1 MSKYSH
7 NKNTHLK
14 TGKKA
19 EYNKKF
25 ATKDYRIVMQDLLNS
40 YHCINDPTL
49 QRNIERGLDDL
60 LSQIYMYSDK
70 QQTIKIWVDG
80 SYNAK
85 AKSAGIGIVII
96 TDENRDIDQKVNIAF
111 GKSVNA
117 KSSVLAEI
125 YALSIGLSYIL
136 DTFEDNPNIHI
147 YYDCKNSTVCATNI
161 DAFSSFGAP
170 YTNFKSALKRIKRR
184 KINVVFEHTKAHS
197 SDDYNNICDL
207 LAKHYSKAK
216 LQNQQKR
223 LINKYITNKKGANH

>member
-1 MSKYSH
+1 MSKYNH
-7 NKNTHLK
+7 KNTKTK
-14 TGKKA
+14 TGRKA

-25 ATKDYRIVMQDLLNS
+25 INKDYRIVMQDLLNS
-40 YHCINDPTL
+40 YHCTNDTAL
-49 QRNIERGLDDL
+49 QKFIEKDLDDL
-60 LSQIYMYSDK
+60 LSQLYNHMEK
-70 QQTIKIWVDG
+70 QNTIKIWVDG

-85 AKSAGIGIVII
+85 TKSAGIGIVII
-96 TDENRDIDQKVNIAF
+96 TDDHHEIDQKVNIAF

-125 YALSIGLSYIL
+125 YALSIGLSYVL

-161 DAFSSFGAP
+161 EAFTVFGAP

-197 SDDYNNICDL
+197 SDYYNNICDL

-216 LQNQQKR
+216 LQNQQKK
-223 LINKYITNKKGANH
+223 LINKYITKKGANH

>member
-1 MSKYSH
+1 MSKYNH
-7 NKNTHLK
+7 TKTTKLKN
-14 TGKKA
+14 GKKA
-19 EYNKKF
+19 DYSKKF
-25 ATKDYRIVMQDLLNS
+25 MTKDYRIVMQDLLNS
-40 YHCINDPTL
+40 YHCINDINL
-49 QRNIERGLDDL
+49 QKSIEKSLDDL
-60 LSQIYMYSDK
+60 LTQIYKHSDRK
-70 QQTIKIWVDG
+70 NTIKIWVDG

-85 AKSAGIGIVII
+85 TKSAGIGIVII

-147 YYDCKNSTVCATNI
+147 YYDCKNSTICATNI

-184 KINVVFEHTKAHS
+184 KLNVIFEHTKAHS

-223 LINKYITNKKGANH
+223 LINKYITKKGANH